1 MRCSHCQ
8 RENRPQA
15 AYCAWCGEPLPAPAE
30 GAPPKE
36 PHWLAPPADK
46 TWLAPP
52 GEEGAAPGLRPGQ
65 ILAERYEILE
75 ALPEDQEAIPAPT
88 DTRRARAYRARDLFR
103 CAHCGSEENLGD
115 ADYCCACGGSLAE
128 PSTVI
133 VVEEVRHPPEGYQVR
148 FQEGDRDYYV
158 LPEAPPAR
166 SEAAPGGL
174 RLDYGLITD
183 QGQQRDHNEDYVE
196 ARVYTHSHGQLLGLF
211 IVADGLGGQDSGEVA
226 SRLATETVWQ
236 RLCQRIW
243 LPFLR
248 GELPPLD
255 EPEEALIEATQAA
268 NEAVYQARA
277 ARSSQM
283 STTLTMA
290 LVVNQI
296 AYIANVGDS
305 RTYRWTSD
313 GLQRITRDHSLVQR
327 LVDTGQIT
335 PQEAYA
341 HPRRN
346 IIYHSVGDRP
356 QVEVDTFRCPLAEG
370 DRLILCSDGL
380 WELVRE
386 EGLEEVLLAEPDPR
400 RACQRLVEYANL
412 AGGDDNISVIV
423 VQMAREDAQEE
434 AAWPNK

>member
-8 RENRPQA
+8 RVNRQQA
-15 AYCAWCGEPLPAPAE
+15 AYCAWCGEPLPAPPAE
-30 GAPPKE
+30 AAPPEE
-36 PHWLAPPADK
+36 PGWLSPSA
-46 TWLAPP
+46 
-52 GEEGAAPGLRPGQ
+52 ESVEQGASAASAEPEAASARLQVGQ
-65 ILAERYEILE
+65 VLAERYEILE
-75 ALPEDQEAIPAPT
+75 ALQEDEGGNT
-88 DTRRARAYRARDLFR
+88 YRARDLFR

-115 ADYCCACGGSLAE
+115 REYCCACGASLAE

-133 VVEEVRHPPEGYQVR
+133 VVEEMRHPPEGYQVR

-158 LPEAPPAR
+158 VPEAPTACD
-166 SEAAPGGL
+166 EAPPGRL

-196 ARVYTHSHGQLLGLF
+196 ARVYTHSQGDLLGLF

-226 SRLATETVWQ
+226 SRLATETVWE

-248 GELPPLD
+248 GELPPPD
-255 EPEEALIEATQAA
+255 ESEEALVEATQAA
-268 NEAVYQARA
+268 NEAVYRARTARA
-277 ARSSQM
+277 SQM

-305 RTYRWTSD
+305 RTYRWTPD

-335 PQEAYA
+335 AQEAYA

-346 IIYHSVGDRP
+346 IIYHSIGDRP
-356 QVEVDTFRCPLAEG
+356 QVEVDAFRCPLDEG

-380 WELVRE
+380 WEMVRE
-386 EGLEEVLLAEPDPR
+386 EGLEEILLAEADPR
-400 RACQRLVEYANL
+400 RACQRLVEYANM

-423 VQMAREDAQEE
+423 VCVVREDR
-434 AAWPNK
+434 